1 MNDHDQ
7 ESRTVY
13 LTENEIR
20 AVIAETVSETLT
32 KIGVEH
38 DDPHEMQKDFHHLRE
53 WRKAS
58 TEIRTKSMITVLTV
72 IIAGGLGALWLGFKT
87 LTGGND

>member
-1 MNDHDQ
+1 MEDDHN
-7 ESRTVY
+7 RTVY

-20 AVIAETVSETLT
+20 GVIAETVQETLT
-32 KIGVEH
+32 KIGVDP

-58 TEIRTKSMITVLTV
+58 NEIRNKSILAVVGVLIV
-72 IIAGGLGALWLGFKT
+72 GVLGATWLGFKT
-87 LTGGND
+87 LVGK